1 MGNMSYCRFQNTE
14 LDLRDCYHSMV
25 EDDGDELSDDEQKA
39 KKRLMELCEKIID
52 EFGEEE

>member
-14 LDLRDCYHSMV
+14 LDLRDCYYSMV